1 MGVLVLH
8 TIGVALETV
17 LGIKIFAKMFP
28 MRKYLGGRQILSE
41 LILIGLLMYT
51 VGFNFLKSMNLQNK
65 RILFLLVLTFFGIYR
80 YYIEKQNRLSAKTIN
95 IVNNLIFS
103 IQLVSTIGLLT
114 WNGWM
119 SYISTG
125 QILAGNLFVPFFL
138 YCYCECCFVQAY
150 TYKVLYLT
158 MIGLMKYAYMV
169 LVGVDRKLEIGS
181 VNLSGIM
188 HTYPVVLYG
197 IAICVLIYLC
207 ARYLIMKDLL
217 RKAMNQNKLFLMLE
231 AMAAFWSFSLL
242 TDLGVDG
249 FDVQDLSIVLLFTI
263 GIIAVLLCA
272 LAKMFVNALEGEKRI
287 LDIRNAAMEQQYQ
300 ELMEAY
306 QQNRCLIHDEKHM
319 IQYIAECLENNEIQR
334 AADFIKKYSFNI
346 SKELKHA
353 WTGVP
358 TLDFII
364 NIKKRKMDKLSIE
377 FTLSTQLDH
386 IPIEDI
392 DFVVLMGNLFDNAI
406 EAVQQCEIK
415 KIDLSIKSV
424 NEMFLIYMQNTNSQ
438 IPQRNK
444 GRFITAKKE
453 KNNHGLGLE
462 SVRRIIEKYNGNIE
476 FQYDRTMFQVKI
488 MVDDVK

>member
-8 TIGVALETV
+8 MTGVALETV

-28 MRKYLGGRQILSE
+28 MRKYLGGRQIFSE

-51 VGFNFLKSMNLQNK
+51 VGINFLKSMNLQNK
-65 RILFLLVLTFFGIYR
+65 RILFLLALTLLGICR
-80 YYIEKQNRLSAKTIN
+80 CYIEKQNRLSAKTAN

-103 IQLVSTIGLLT
+103 IQLVSIIGLLT

-188 HTYPVVLYG
+188 HTYPVILYG

-207 ARYLIMKDLL
+207 ASYLIMKDLL
-217 RKAMNQNKLFLMLE
+217 RKAMNQNNLFLMLE
-231 AMAAFWSFSLL
+231 AMAVFWSFSLL

-249 FDVQDLSIVLLFTI
+249 FDVQDLSIALLFTI

-272 LAKMFVNALEGEKRI
+272 LAKMFVNTLEGEKKL

-300 ELMEAY
+300 ELREAY

-334 AADFIKKYSFNI
+334 AADFIKKYSFDI
-346 SKELKHA
+346 SKELKHE

-364 NIKKRKMDKLSIE
+364 NISN
-377 FTLSTQLDH
+377 FPH
-386 IPIEDI
+386 
-392 DFVVLMGNLFDNAI
+392 
-406 EAVQQCEIK
+406 
-415 KIDLSIKSV
+415 
-424 NEMFLIYMQNTNSQ
+424 
-438 IPQRNK
+438 
-444 GRFITAKKE
+444 
-453 KNNHGLGLE
+453 
-462 SVRRIIEKYNGNIE
+462 
-476 FQYDRTMFQVKI
+476 
-488 MVDDVK
+488 

>member
-1 MGVLVLH
+1 
-8 TIGVALETV
+8 
-17 LGIKIFAKMFP
+17 
-28 MRKYLGGRQILSE
+28 
-41 LILIGLLMYT
+41 
-51 VGFNFLKSMNLQNK
+51 
-65 RILFLLVLTFFGIYR
+65 
-80 YYIEKQNRLSAKTIN
+80 
-95 IVNNLIFS
+95 
-103 IQLVSTIGLLT
+103 
-114 WNGWM
+114 
-119 SYISTG
+119 
-125 QILAGNLFVPFFL
+125 
-138 YCYCECCFVQAY
+138 
-150 TYKVLYLT
+150 

-169 LVGVDRKLEIGS
+169 FVGVDRELEIGS

-188 HTYPVVLYG
+188 HTYPAVLYW

-231 AMAAFWSFSLL
+231 AMGVFWSFSLL

-306 QQNRCLIHDEKHM
+306 QQNRCLIHAEKHM

-346 SKELKHA
+346 SKEQKHE

-377 FTLSTQLDH
+377 FSLNAQLDH

-392 DFVVLMGNLFDNAI
+392 DFVVLMGNLLDNAI
-406 EAVQQCEIK
+406 EAAQQCEIK
-415 KIDLSIKSV
+415 K
-424 NEMFLIYMQNTNSQ
+424 LIC
-438 IPQRNK
+438 R
-444 GRFITAKKE
+444 
-453 KNNHGLGLE
+453 
-462 SVRRIIEKYNGNIE
+462 
-476 FQYDRTMFQVKI
+476 
-488 MVDDVK
+488 